1 MGLTE
6 DLENR
11 SQAVFA
17 NLSATIKA
25 RMKEATEELHSSGII
40 QQACQQGDMAP
51 DFSLP
56 NTMGKTITLSEL
68 LQSGPVVLSFYRGQ
82 WCTFCNLEL
91 QALERISPTLRDLGA
106 TLVAIS
112 PQTFENSSHM
122 VAKHELTFNVLSD
135 RHNSVAR
142 SYGLVFRLPESLRV
156 IYQRLDID
164 LPAYNGDQTFELP
177 IPATYVIRQNGQV
190 ALSFVNADYTQRLDP
205 RDIIKMLR
213 SLKNG
218 QF

>member
-112 PQTFENSSHM
+112 PQTFENSSHT
-122 VAKHELTFNVLSD
+122 VDKHELTFDVLSD
-135 RHNSVAR
+135 RHNSIAQ

>member
-6 DLENR
+6 DLENT

-25 RMKEATEELHSSGII
+25 RMKEATEELHNSGII
-40 QQACQQGDMAP
+40 EQACQQGDMAP

-112 PQTFENSSHM
+112 PQTFENSSHT
-122 VAKHELTFNVLSD
+122 VDKHELTFDVLSD
-135 RHNSVAR
+135 RQNSVAR

-156 IYQRLDID
+156 IYQNLDID
-164 LPAYNGDQTFELP
+164 LPAYNGDKTFELP
-177 IPATYVIRQNGQV
+177 IPATYVIGQEGKI

-205 RDIIKMLR
+205 RDIMKTVR
-213 SLKNG
+213 SLRNETL
-218 QF
+218 

>member
-6 DLENR
+6 DLQNR

-25 RMKEATEELHSSGII
+25 RMKEATEELHNSGII

-112 PQTFENSSHM
+112 PQTFESSSHM
-122 VAKHELTFNVLSD
+122 VDKHELTFDVLSD